1 MACLFLL
8 GGHVDL
14 ADARRALDPCTLD
27 DLADIGLVQ
36 LGDEQT
42 RALFKLAP
50 VSGLLLASDHLES
63 LDAPA
68 DVVLGVNP
76 SARITLDLTVRR
88 PVDTALDV
96 GTGSGIQAL
105 HAASHVGE
113 VLASDVNERALALAR
128 FNAALN
134 AIDNVRWRHGSW
146 FEPADD
152 RRFDLVVSNPPFV
165 ISPEEAFLFRDGG
178 VQGDAVARNV
188 VDGAAQHLDEGGFA
202 HVLCN
207 WVVPPGADW
216 QEPPLQWTEGSG
228 CDVLVIRY
236 DTRDVVA
243 YAAQWNGLRRR
254 QGGTAFEDAL
264 DLWLREYRRL
274 GIERIDV
281 GAVIMRRSPG
291 PNWQAALDAVALPS
305 GPAGRQV
312 QRIFDGHDRL
322 RSLTDDRGLLDDV
335 YALVEGH
342 RIRQC
347 LTYRNGVYASHPATV
362 RMVEDLGIEA
372 HIDPDA
378 LDVVFAC
385 DGQRPL
391 RELVAEVAAAQD
403 LDQGTLANTAVDALR
418 ELLVSGLVSVV
429 ER

>member
-1 MACLFLL
+1 M
-8 GGHVDL
+8 
-14 ADARRALDPCTLD
+14 
-27 DLADIGLVQ
+27 
-36 LGDEQT
+36 
-42 RALFKLAP
+42 
-50 VSGLLLASDHLES
+50 
-63 LDAPA
+63 
-68 DVVLGVNP
+68 
-76 SARITLDLTVRR
+76 
-88 PVDTALDV
+88 
-96 GTGSGIQAL
+96 
-105 HAASHVGE
+105 
-113 VLASDVNERALALAR
+113 
-128 FNAALN
+128 
-134 AIDNVRWRHGSW
+134 
-146 FEPADD
+146 
-152 RRFDLVVSNPPFV
+152 
-165 ISPEEAFLFRDGG
+165 
-178 VQGDAVARNV
+178 QGDAVARNV

-236 DTRDVVA
+236 D
-243 YAAQWNGLRRR
+243 
-254 QGGTAFEDAL
+254 
-264 DLWLREYRRL
+264 
-274 GIERIDV
+274 
-281 GAVIMRRSPG
+281 
-291 PNWQAALDAVALPS
+291 
-305 GPAGRQV
+305 
-312 QRIFDGHDRL
+312 
-322 RSLTDDRGLLDDV
+322 RGLLDDV

-347 LTYRNGVYASHPATV
+347 LTYRNGVYASHLATV